1 MAVVGERKAVLVLED
16 GEVLL
21 GRSVGSRGTVVG
33 EVCFNTAMT
42 GYQEVLTDPS
52 YRGQLVAMTFP
63 EIGNYGVN
71 PFDNQSSRVQVA
83 GFLMRELS
91 DRASSWRAAGT
102 LGDYLREAGVV
113 AVDEIDTR
121 RLALRLRQQGVCRG
135 VLSTEPIEIA
145 EAVAMAKGWNYG
157 ERNFVKE
164 VTCPEPYAW
173 ESHPAADDPW
183 SKEKTLESRIAVS
196 GENGAFGGEQQ
207 STIRLTALDFGV
219 KYATLRLLQRA
230 GFAVRVVPA
239 ETSPEEIL
247 ASGVDAIFLSN
258 GPGDPAALPS
268 LHRTVRELVGKKP
281 IFGICLGHQ
290 LLAFALGARTFKLK
304 FGHRGANHPV
314 ADLLTRKVRITSQ
327 NHGYAVDPESLPP
340 AMCVREVSLNDG
352 TCEAMAHEELP
363 IFSVQ
368 YHPEAA
374 PGPNDGLGW
383 FAVFR
388 RMVESDRPLAAE
400 GGA

>member
-1 MAVVGERKAVLVLED
+1 MALVRGKEAVLVLED
-16 GEVLL
+16 GEVFR
-21 GRSVGSRGTVVG
+21 GRAAGSEGTVVG
-33 EVCFNTAMT
+33 EVCFNTAMS

-71 PFDNQSSRVQVA
+71 PFDDQSSRVQVA

-91 DRASSWRAAGT
+91 ERASSWRATAT
-102 LGDYLREAGVV
+102 LRDYLTGARVV
-113 AVDEIDTR
+113 AADGIDTR
-121 RLALRLRQQGVCRG
+121 RLTLRLREHGVCRG
-135 VLSTEPIEIA
+135 VLSTEPIELA
-145 EAVAMAKGWNYG
+145 QAVAMARGWSYG
-157 ERNFVKE
+157 ERDFVRE
-164 VTCPEPYAW
+164 VTCPQAYAW
-173 ESHPAADDPW
+173 ETHPAAEDSW
-183 SKEKTLESRIAVS
+183 EKEVNEEGR
-196 GENGAFGGEQQ
+196 GA
-207 STIRLTALDFGV
+207 TRPPLRLAALDFGI
-219 KYATLRLLQRA
+219 KYATLRLLRRA

-239 ETSPEEIL
+239 GTPPEEIL
-247 ASGVDAIFLSN
+247 ASGIDAVFLSN

-268 LHRTVRELVGKKP
+268 LHRTVRALVGKKP

-290 LLAFALGARTFKLK
+290 LLAFALGGRTFKLK

-314 ADLLTRKVRITSQ
+314 ADLVTKMVRITSQ

-340 AMCVREVSLNDG
+340 GVRVREVSLNDG

-383 FAVFR
+383 FSAFR
-388 RMVESDRPLAAE
+388 TMAESGRPLHSQ
-400 GGA
+400 GGP

>member
-1 MAVVGERKAVLVLED
+1 MAAVREKEAVLVLED
-16 GEVLL
+16 GEVFR
-21 GRSVGSRGTVVG
+21 GRAVGERDRRG

-71 PFDNQSSRVQVA
+71 PSDDQSPKVQVA

-91 DRASSWRAAGT
+91 ERASSWRATGT
-102 LGDYLREAGVV
+102 LREYLAAAGVV
-113 AVDEIDTR
+113 AADRIDTR
-121 RLALRLRQQGVCRG
+121 RLTLRLRQQGVCRG
-135 VLSTEPIEIA
+135 VLSTEPIEVA
-145 EAVAMAKGWNYG
+145 EAAAMAREWSYG
-157 ERNFVKE
+157 ERDFVRE
-164 VTCPEPYAW
+164 VTCAEPYAW
-173 ESHPAADDPW
+173 EDHPAAQDFPED
-183 SKEKTLESRIAVS
+183 
-196 GENGAFGGEQQ
+196 GEGARGGAAAKAPL
-207 STIRLTALDFGV
+207 RLAAFDFGI
-219 KYATLRLLQRA
+219 KYATLRLLRWA
-230 GFAVRVVPA
+230 GFTVRVVPA
-239 ETSPEEIL
+239 GTSPEEIL
-247 ASGVDAIFLSN
+247 AGGFDAVFLSN
-258 GPGDPAALPS
+258 GPGDPAGLPA
-268 LHRTVRELVGKKP
+268 LHRTVQALLGKKP

-290 LLAFALGARTFKLK
+290 LLAFALGGRTFKLK

-314 ADLLTRKVRITSQ
+314 ADLETKKVRITSQ

-340 AMCVREVSLNDG
+340 NVRVREVSLNDG

-383 FAVFR
+383 FSVFR
-388 RMVESDRPLAAE
+388 AMAESGRPL
-400 GGA
+400 GGGPGGS

>member
-1 MAVVGERKAVLVLED
+1 MASVREKEAVLVLED
-16 GEVLL
+16 GECFR
-21 GRSVGSRGTVVG
+21 GRAVGSQGTVVG
-33 EVCFNTAMT
+33 EVCFNTAMA

-71 PFDNQSSRVQVA
+71 PLDDQSSRVQVA

-91 DRASSWRAAGT
+91 ERASSWRATGT
-102 LGDYLREAGVV
+102 LREYLTKAGVV
-113 AVDEIDTR
+113 ALDGIDTR
-121 RLALRLRQQGVCRG
+121 RLTLRLREQGVCRG
-135 VLSTEPIEIA
+135 VLSTEPIEVA
-145 EAVAMAKGWNYG
+145 EAVSMAKGWSYG
-157 ERNFVKE
+157 GRDFVKE
-164 VTCPEPYAW
+164 VTCPESYAW
-173 ESHPAADDPW
+173 EGRQAADDPW
-183 SKEKTLESRIAVS
+183 EKEEGQ
-196 GENGAFGGEQQ
+196 GERVVTRSPLRLAAF
-207 STIRLTALDFGV
+207 DFGV
-219 KYATLRLLQRA
+219 KYATLRLLRRA

-239 ETSPEEIL
+239 GTQPEEIL
-247 ASGVDAIFLSN
+247 ASGVDAVFLSN

-290 LLAFALGARTFKLK
+290 LLAFALGGRTFKLK

-314 ADLLTRKVRITSQ
+314 AELVTKKVKITSQ

-340 AMCVREVSLNDG
+340 GVRVREVSLNDG

-374 PGPNDGLGW
+374 PGPNDGLDW
-383 FAVFR
+383 FPLFR
-388 RMVESDRPLAAE
+388 RMAESGLPLAAE
-400 GGA
+400 GSS

>member
-1 MAVVGERKAVLVLED
+1 MASVREKEAVLVLED
-16 GEVLL
+16 GECFR
-21 GRSVGSRGTVVG
+21 GRAVGSRGTVVG
-33 EVCFNTAMT
+33 EVCFNTAMA

-71 PFDNQSSRVQVA
+71 PLDDQSSRVQVA

-91 DRASSWRAAGT
+91 ERASSWRATGT
-102 LGDYLREAGVV
+102 LREYLTKAGVV
-113 AVDEIDTR
+113 ALDGIDTR
-121 RLALRLRQQGVCRG
+121 RLTLRLREQGVCRG
-135 VLSTEPIEIA
+135 VLSTEPIEVA
-145 EAVAMAKGWNYG
+145 EAVAMAKGWSYG
-157 ERNFVKE
+157 GRDFVKE
-164 VTCPEPYAW
+164 VTCLESYAW
-173 ESHPAADDPW
+173 EGRQAADDPW
-183 SKEKTLESRIAVS
+183 EKEEGQAERVGTRLPLRLA
-196 GENGAFGGEQQ
+196 AF
-207 STIRLTALDFGV
+207 DFGV
-219 KYATLRLLQRA
+219 KYATLRLLRRA

-239 ETSPEEIL
+239 GTQPEEIL
-247 ASGVDAIFLSN
+247 ASGVDAVFLSN

-290 LLAFALGARTFKLK
+290 LLAFALGGRTFKLK

-314 ADLLTRKVRITSQ
+314 AELVTKRVKITSQ

-340 AMCVREVSLNDG
+340 GVRVREVSLNDG

-374 PGPNDGLGW
+374 PGPNDGLDW
-383 FAVFR
+383 FPLFR
-388 RMVESDRPLAAE
+388 KMAESGLPLAE
-400 GGA
+400 ESRS